1 MLILRLMIIEVKCTH
16 TSFVGSCQQS
26 GAKVTR
32 YAMKQSICRAHL
44 NKTEQMMLCH
54 LLSQSIVLC
63 KHSTQNAFEPALLQM
78 TLLNKAVWRE
88 LTRVART

>member
-54 LLSQSIVLC
+54 LLSQRIVSLAVTTHC
-63 KHSTQNAFEPALLQM
+63 VMQAQHS
-78 TLLNKAVWRE
+78 KCI
-88 LTRVART
+88 